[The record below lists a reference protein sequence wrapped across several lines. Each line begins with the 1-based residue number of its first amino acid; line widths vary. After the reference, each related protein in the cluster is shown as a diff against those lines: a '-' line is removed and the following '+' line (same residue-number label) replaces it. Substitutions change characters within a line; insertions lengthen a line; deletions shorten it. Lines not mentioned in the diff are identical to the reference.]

1 MFCTFAGRSE
11 TDLPRGRTL
20 TPESYIM
27 AVVNSTAIGNASK
40 TAGELTYR
48 RTKGRTIASRRITT
62 NKSNT
67 EFQKLQRSAFSIMT
81 KSAKSLSSWIGLN
94 FVSTKYG
101 TPRNAF
107 MKTNAPVFGFIKDN
121 TENIHSDGLGG
132 LVESVTLGAT
142 VQVANGN
149 RSISIIPNI
158 SDDKSISLAITYGGE
173 MAPGDIISVLILRKI
188 ESAGVNGRT
197 LRYALANTYQY
208 VLIGSDLT
216 DPGRVVIDEK
226 KVPALGTCLSLVG
239 GMTSVT
245 VAVAAVVNT
254 DGEKCSSIL
263 YDAGATVED
272 DRPGEL

>member
-1 MFCTFAGRSE
+1 
-11 TDLPRGRTL
+11 
-20 TPESYIM
+20 
-27 AVVNSTAIGNASK
+27 
-40 TAGELTYR
+40 
-48 RTKGRTIASRRITT
+48 
-62 NKSNT
+62 
-67 EFQKLQRSAFSIMT
+67 
-81 KSAKSLSSWIGLN
+81 
-94 FVSTKYG
+94 
-101 TPRNAF
+101 
-107 MKTNAPVFGFIKDN
+107 
-121 TENIHSDGLGG
+121 
-132 LVESVTLGAT
+132 
-142 VQVANGN
+142 
-149 RSISIIPNI
+149 
-158 SDDKSISLAITYGGE
+158 